1 MGALLLSRY
10 PYHATTNN
18 SLQSSTI
25 SYRVSLRCARLRRC
39 KVVPENWKIRTEM
52 LRHLARGAA
61 RGEGPPTVRE
71 VGEAVGLKSSQTAYK
86 HLKRLE
92 EAGYV
97 EREGFAR
104 RARGIRLTGKG
115 WEAVGEMP
123 LLGRIAA
130 GRGLE
135 AVAVG
140 DEAYSLAAELLGS
153 RSGRRRFL
161 LRVVGQSMIGAH
173 IADGDLLVVEED
185 EDPPDGTVVV
195 ALIGNGEEVTVKRLY
210 RERGGAAGDLLRLRP
225 ENGDHEDLVVPA
237 EDAKIQGRVV
247 YVVHPPRGRR

>member
-1 MGALLLSRY
+1 M
-10 PYHATTNN
+10 
-18 SLQSSTI
+18 
-25 SYRVSLRCARLRRC
+25 
-39 KVVPENWKIRTEM
+39 VPENRKVRMEM
-52 LRHLARGAA
+52 LRHLARMAS
-61 RGEGPPTVRE
+61 RGEGPPSVRE
-71 VGEAVGLKSSQTAYK
+71 VGQAVGLRSSQTAYK
-86 HLKRLE
+86 HLKKLKE
-92 EAGYV
+92 EGYV
-97 EREGFAR
+97 EKEGATR
-104 RARGIRLTGKG
+104 RARGIRLTEKG
-115 WEAVGEMP
+115 WQAAGEMP

-153 RSGRRRFL
+153 RTGKSRYL

-185 EDPPDGTVVV
+185 EDPPDGTVVA

-210 RERGGAAGDLLRLRP
+210 RERGEAGDLLRLRP
-225 ENGDHEDLVVPA
+225 ENGNHEDLVLPA
-237 EDAKIQGRVV
+237 EDVKIQGRVV

>member
-1 MGALLLSRY
+1 M
-10 PYHATTNN
+10 
-18 SLQSSTI
+18 
-25 SYRVSLRCARLRRC
+25 VS
-39 KVVPENWKIRTEM
+39 ENWKVRVEM
-52 LRHLARGAA
+52 LRYLARTSA
-61 RGEGPPTVRE
+61 RGESPPTVRE

-86 HLKRLE
+86 HLRKLE

-97 EREGFAR
+97 QKRPGGR
-104 RARGIRLTGKG
+104 RARGIRLTEKG
-115 WEAVGEMP
+115 WESTGEMP

-153 RSGRRRFL
+153 RSGRSRYL

-173 IADGDLLVVEED
+173 IDDGDLLVVEED
-185 EDPPDGTVVV
+185 EDPSDGEVVV
-195 ALIGNGEEVTVKRLY
+195 ALLRNGEEVTVKRLY
-210 RERGGAAGDLLRLRP
+210 REDERLRLRP

-237 EDAKIQGRVV
+237 EEVTIQGRVV
-247 YVVHPPRGRR
+247 YVVHPPRSSGRWPKKNR